1 VTVARAA
8 RLASGGFGLGLVL
21 GALTVV
27 PPDTRWQIGGL
38 GAIGVVLAALSI
50 RLTPLVSWV
59 LVVLIL
65 GVAMAADSGR
75 VPVPTAAVLG
85 LLALG
90 YLALAELAEELDD
103 REPVG
108 QGHGT
113 GEPGGQPAERGE
125 RPYVVEVAGW
135 LRAAGPLPGAALVGA
150 VVLAVAVVL
159 PVPAG
164 VWLVVGAPL
173 ALVLGVGVALR
184 RPGASPQAPEDGGP
198 LAPVTPGVRP
208 HPEEGD
214 DQRPS

>member
-1 VTVARAA
+1 VA
-8 RLASGGFGLGLVL
+8 RLASGGVGLGLVL
-21 GALTVV
+21 VALTVV

-38 GAIGVVLAALSI
+38 GAIGVVLAALGA

-59 LVVLIL
+59 LVVLLL
-65 GVAMAADSGR
+65 GVALAADSGR

-85 LLALG
+85 LLALA
-90 YLALAELAEELDD
+90 YLTLAELAEELDD

-108 QGHGT
+108 RDHEW
-113 GEPGGQPAERGE
+113 GEPTGHQVERGH

-164 VWLVVGAPL
+164 VWLVVAAPL
-173 ALVLGVGVALR
+173 ALVLGVGVAVR
-184 RPGASPQAPEDGGP
+184 RPGGSPQAPADDGSVGP
-198 LAPVTPGVRP
+198 GHSWRP
-208 HPEEGD
+208 TA
-214 DQRPS
+214 S